1 MPLRHAGY
9 RFEPGHA
16 IRVSVAS
23 SAWPVDL
30 AVPVSRRRSRSTAAT
45 RPRRGWSCRSSRRPA
60 VRATGRCRRSR
71 PRRRTC
77 AQVGGGGASDE
88 PQWRIEEDV
97 IRGTTTVT
105 IHDGGED
112 VLEDGRRLYAA
123 ETLRLTASD
132 REPAVATLD
141 ADVVYRWT
149 DAGHAIEIRATSLQ
163 TSDAE
168 AFDLGV
174 DLTVDLDGERFFE
187 RSWQERIP
195 RRLV

>member
-1 MPLRHAGY
+1 VPSFKTTPPELR
-9 RFEPGHA
+9 E
-16 IRVSVAS
+16 
-23 SAWPVDL
+23 
-30 AVPVSRRRSRSTAAT
+30 
-45 RPRRGWSCRSSRRPA
+45 
-60 VRATGRCRRSR
+60 
-71 PRRRTC
+71 
-77 AQVGGGGASDE
+77 VGGGGSSDE
-88 PQWRIEEDV
+88 PQWWIEEDV

-174 DLTVDLDGERFFE
+174 DLAVDLDGERFFE